1 MPDSVA
7 LGMQRVEEGNLVLTQ
22 QVAFKPLAPS
32 EVSAACSTL
41 ADMGLLGLGHGREER
56 QRRVTLRMA
65 VADIALALADARLL
79 RSCLTYD
86 PEINA

>member
-1 MPDSVA
+1 M
-7 LGMQRVEEGNLVLTQ
+7 
-22 QVAFKPLAPS
+22 AFKPLASS

-41 ADMGLLGLGHGREER
+41 ADMGLLGLGHAREER

-86 PEINA
+86 PEISA